1 MSVRLITPNFV
12 LDVTFACSVCLGHR
26 NSRSRCI
33 TLHLA
38 HPLSSPVFLPSQQP
52 GLRSLRRRARPA
64 CRRSAQSSGAVPVPM
79 PTWLNVATVKAV
91 QRRQSIEHL
100 LQRGVFAG
108 NDWDNN
114 LASRRNERW
123 TVQLRKVRALHA
135 QEASKATLAC
145 RQSAP

>member
-1 MSVRLITPNFV
+1 MFVRLTPNFV
-12 LDVTFACSVCLGHR
+12 LDVTFAYSVCLGHR

-33 TLHLA
+33 TLHVA
-38 HPLSSPVFLPSQQP
+38 HPLLSPIFLPSQQP
-52 GLRSLRRRARPA
+52 GLRSLRRHARPT
-64 CRRSAQSSGAVPVPM
+64 CRRSVQSSGAVPVPM
-79 PTWLNVATVKAV
+79 PTWRNVATVQAV
-91 QRRQSIEHL
+91 QSIEHL
-100 LQRGVFAG
+100 LQRVVFAG

-135 QEASKATLAC
+135 QEASKASLAC

>member
-1 MSVRLITPNFV
+1 
-12 LDVTFACSVCLGHR
+12 
-26 NSRSRCI
+26 
-33 TLHLA
+33 
-38 HPLSSPVFLPSQQP
+38 
-52 GLRSLRRRARPA
+52 
-64 CRRSAQSSGAVPVPM
+64 M

-100 LQRGVFAG
+100 FQRGVFAG